1 MIAVVAAGAAAA
13 VVPQLSA
20 GSAAR
25 FEATHEPK
33 AAADFASVHLSGR
46 RLYSIDTW
54 GGYLAG
60 RFPGGRIVFLYD
72 EAGVFGSAALQTYLD
87 VHDLRHDWTSVISD
101 YGIGDAILPD
111 GSQEVAALL
120 TVGWSFDCRDTASG
134 SVVMSLAGGGGSTAE
149 LGTAPACT

>member
-1 MIAVVAAGAAAA
+1 VGGAAAA

-25 FEATHEPK
+25 FEAIHEPK
-33 AAADFASVHLSGR
+33 AAADYAAIHLSGR

-54 GGYLAG
+54 GGYLAD

-72 EAGVFGSAALQTYLD
+72 EAGVFGSAALQKYLD
-87 VHDLRHDWTSVISD
+87 IHDLRPDWTSVISR
-101 YGIGDAILPD
+101 YGIADAILPD

-120 TVGWSFDCRDTASG
+120 TVGWSFDCHDMASG
-134 SVVMSLAGGGGSTAE
+134 SVVMSLAGGSGSAAA